1 MTALTREHHHL
12 HLGAGA
18 LASGKFERSR
28 LLLVRRGYV
37 WVTQEGRP
45 EDFWL
50 HAGDAL
56 IVQPGRTIVV
66 EAVIVSEIF
75 MENRSKPGAGLWFK
89 VRCFAARGL
98 LQRGF
103 ARLARLSHMT
113 VRQGGH

>member
-37 WVTQEGRP
+37 WVTQEGRA

-56 IVQPGRTIVV
+56 IVQPGRAVV
-66 EAVIVSEIF
+66 IEAVIASEIF
-75 MENRSKPGAGLWFK
+75 MENRSKPGVVLWLK
-89 VRCFAARGL
+89 TRCLVARSLWQRGL
-98 LQRGF
+98 
-103 ARLARLSHMT
+103 ARIFHSAIG
-113 VRQGGH
+113 QGGH

>member
-37 WVTQEGRP
+37 WVTQEGRA

-56 IVQPGRTIVV
+56 IVQPGRTVVV
-66 EAVIVSEIF
+66 EAVIASEIF
-75 MENRSKPGAGLWFK
+75 MENRSNPGAGLWFK
-89 VRCFAARGL
+89 VRCFAARSL
-98 LQRGF
+98 WQRG
-103 ARLARLSHMT
+103 LARLLHIA